1 MKNPNHN
8 QSIDE
13 AFVDLRLQELPNILV
28 IINKY

>member
-13 AFVDLRLQELPNILV
+13 ALVDLRLQKRPNILTT
-28 IINKY
+28 INKY